1 MSGVVADTLVRGG
14 RIWCG
19 RGAGTVSAVASF
31 AGRVL
36 ATGGDELATLVGPA
50 TRVIDL
56 DGRFAAPGL
65 HDAHMHLL
73 PLGLA
78 MGGLD
83 LRPAAAPTL
92 DALMAKVRG
101 EAARRPAGAWIQ
113 GRGYD
118 HFKLDVQRHPT
129 RRELD
134 AAAPD
139 HPVYLTR
146 ACGHLAVCNS
156 LALARA
162 GLTAATPAP
171 PGGRIEVADGEL
183 TGLIAESARDVVK
196 AVLPAPSATELV
208 DAIGRAGAHCAA
220 FGITS
225 VMDAAVG
232 MRAGLEEVAAYHRA
246 RREGRLPVRV
256 DMGLLGGE
264 HGVVERCFELGL
276 VTGSGDDEL
285 RVGPVKLFTDGSAG
299 GRTAAMRAPYIA
311 GGHGLLSFTDEAL
324 DDLVRDYHGRG
335 YQLALHAIGDAAI
348 EQVLDAYDKALA
360 AVPRSD
366 HRHRIEHCGFVD
378 DQQVRRLVALG
389 VQPVPQPV
397 FMHDFGDLYVA
408 LLGRD
413 RAAAAYPMRRWLDA
427 GLTPAASTDCPV
439 SDCDPFVNLH
449 TMRTRRTDG
458 GSVLGGQE
466 ALTAEEA
473 LAAYTENSA
482 YVARAEHIKGRL
494 ERGRLADLA
503 VFDTDLVEADA
514 DAVRTAE
521 CELTL
526 KGGAVTFDRHGLAA
540 A

>member
-1 MSGVVADTLVRGG
+1 VADTVVRGG

-19 RGAGTVSAVASF
+19 RGAGTVRAVASF

-36 ATGGDELATLVGPA
+36 ATGGDELDALIGPA
-50 TRVIDL
+50 TRVVDL

-65 HDAHMHLL
+65 HDAHLHLL

-78 MGGLD
+78 MGELD

-92 DALMAKVRG
+92 DALLATVRG
-101 EAARRPAGAWIQ
+101 EAARRPAGAWVL

-129 RRELD
+129 RQELD

-139 HPVYLTR
+139 HAVYLTR

-156 LALARA
+156 RALERA
-162 GLTAATPAP
+162 GITPTTPAP
-171 PGGRIEVADGEL
+171 PGGLIEVADGEL
-183 TGLIAESARDVVK
+183 TGLIAEGAREFVK
-196 AVLPAPSATELV
+196 AALPEPSGAELV
-208 DAIGRAGAHCAA
+208 DAIARAGAHCAA

-232 MRAGLEEVAAYHRA
+232 MRAGLDEIAAYHRA

-256 DMGLLGGE
+256 DMCLMGGE
-264 HGVVERCFELGL
+264 HGIVERCFEAGL
-276 VTGSGDDEL
+276 VTGTGDDEL

-299 GRTAAMRAPYIA
+299 GRTAAMRAPYGD
-311 GGHGLLSFTDEAL
+311 GGHGLLTFADEVL
-324 DDLVRDYHGRG
+324 DGLVRDYHARG

-348 EQVLDAYDKALA
+348 EQVLNAYDKALA

-378 DQQVRRLVALG
+378 DQQIRRLVALG

-397 FMHDFGDLYVA
+397 FMHDFGDLYVEF
-408 LLGRD
+408 LGRD
-413 RAAAAYPMRRWLDA
+413 RAAAAYPMRRWLNA
-427 GLTPAASTDCPV
+427 GLSPAASTDCPV

-458 GSVLGGQE
+458 GAVLGGQE
-466 ALTAEEA
+466 ALGAEEA
-473 LAAYTENSA
+473 LAAYTESGA
-482 YVARAEHIKGRL
+482 YVAHAEHAKGRL

-503 VFDTDLVEADA
+503 VFDTDLVQADA
-514 DAVRTAE
+514 DAVRAAR

-526 KGGAVTFDRHGLAA
+526 KGGAVTFDRGGLAGA
-540 A
+540 